1 MTTYYYSI
9 EGRSDRVLNL
19 TSKNT
24 VTPLEEST
32 ITIANYNILREQ
44 VTDLVDLIQ
53 VQGKMI
59 AQLQTDV
66 LLLRTENQNWA
77 TLFQLLSM
85 PAEVGR

>member
-1 MTTYYYSI
+1 MI
-9 EGRSDRVLNL
+9 EAEQIEN
-19 TSKNT
+19 N
-24 VTPLEEST
+24 T

-44 VTDLVDLIQ
+44 VTDLLDLIQ
-53 VQGKMI
+53 VQGRMI

-77 TLFQLLSM
+77 TLFQLLPV